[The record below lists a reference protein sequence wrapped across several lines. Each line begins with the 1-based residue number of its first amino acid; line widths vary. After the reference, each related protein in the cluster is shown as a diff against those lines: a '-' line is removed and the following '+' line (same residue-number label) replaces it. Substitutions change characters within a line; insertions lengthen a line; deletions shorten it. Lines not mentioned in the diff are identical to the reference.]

1 MNREYDKF
9 AEAMGYI
16 TAEEFYKIYDK
27 FAKYL
32 PDNIDYNN
40 YDEEWVSLDE
50 FFLELCVRKLTNNE
64 DIYVYNWDDSIYTV
78 EGCDSIEEVN
88 QIQELLDELG
98 FVWKEANKKS
108 EIEFINDNI

>member
-16 TAEEFYKIYDK
+16 TAENFYKAFDK

-32 PDNIDYNN
+32 PDNIDYDN
-40 YDEEWVSLDE
+40 YNDDWESLEE
-50 FFLELCVRKLTNNE
+50 FFLSKSIHKLTNND
-64 DIYVYNWDDSIYTV
+64 DICVYNYEGLVYEI
-78 EGCDSIEEVN
+78 EGCDSLEEVD
-88 QIQELLDELG
+88 QIQELLDKLG
-98 FVWKEANKKS
+98 LTWKESSKQS

>member
-16 TAEEFYKIYDK
+16 TAENFYKAFDK

-32 PDNIDYNN
+32 PDNIDYDSYNE
-40 YDEEWVSLDE
+40 DLESLEE
-50 FFLELCVRKLTNNE
+50 FFLSKSIHKLTNND
-64 DIYVYNWDDSIYTV
+64 DICVYNYESSIYEI
-78 EGCDSIEEVN
+78 EGCDSLEEIN
-88 QIQELLDELG
+88 QIQELLDKLG
-98 FVWKEANKKS
+98 LTWKESSKKS